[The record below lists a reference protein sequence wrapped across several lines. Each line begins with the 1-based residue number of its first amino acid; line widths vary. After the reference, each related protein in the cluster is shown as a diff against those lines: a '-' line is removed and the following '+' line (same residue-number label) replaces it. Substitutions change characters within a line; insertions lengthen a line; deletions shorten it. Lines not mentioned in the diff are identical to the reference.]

1 MQEMLLEKLRE
12 AIKDVPCNSLSRV
25 YPYQLQEWTDVM
37 SGEEFEEVVQEL
49 INENLLDEKYDFQCS
64 CGNECTVYTSKLL
77 EKGYCCQECEREYSK
92 EEVVYKG
99 TVVYDIDKRAVMDY
113 NLDSIDAKSRIRKVI
128 EYESHRRKNEMTP
141 QEKKVKVFL
150 SYSHADEKFKE
161 KLDQHLAPLKRN
173 GKITTWNDRKLL
185 PGSKLDEKIKEQL
198 RQADIIIFMVSA
210 SFLDSDYCCETEMQE
225 ALEREKNGEC
235 KILPVIVRPC
245 IWDETI
251 LKNFLALPEDGKAIN
266 KYDNEDEAYTEIAK
280 GVKDIIEEIRKSWQG
295 T

>member
-1 MQEMLLEKLRE
+1 MEKLRLGM
-12 AIKDVPCNSLSRV
+12 I
-25 YPYQLQEWTDVM
+25 
-37 SGEEFEEVVQEL
+37 
-49 INENLLDEKYDFQCS
+49 ENFFQ
-64 CGNECTVYTSKLL
+64 
-77 EKGYCCQECEREYSK
+77 
-92 EEVVYKG
+92 
-99 TVVYDIDKRAVMDY
+99 D
-113 NLDSIDAKSRIRKVI
+113 
-128 EYESHRRKNEMTP
+128 
-141 QEKKVKVFL
+141 
-150 SYSHADEKFKE
+150 
-161 KLDQHLAPLKRN
+161 
-173 GKITTWNDRKLL
+173 
-185 PGSKLDEKIKEQL
+185 KLDEKIKEQL